1 MCRRPQIFSR
11 ASSLEHKIQLVTSF
25 LLRST
30 SLDCDILRHV
40 LLFPNTVEELVV
52 SVGHEKVHANEVGN
66 GSETT
71 GGDVTLLIGLLVSTQ
86 FHLVV
91 GAWVG
96 RVVI

>member
-1 MCRRPQIFSR
+1 M
-11 ASSLEHKIQLVTSF
+11 
-25 LLRST
+25 
-30 SLDCDILRHV
+30 
-40 LLFPNTVEELVV
+40 EELVV

-71 GGDVTLLIGLLVSTQ
+71 GGDVALLIELLVSTQ

-91 GAWVG
+91 GTWVD